1 MHKHNKITKTNMK
14 EKGTL
19 ICKIVGISVVVITA
33 TILSIMLISKN
44 NKTTKIL
51 SEKPTN
57 IISANISTK
66 EASLF
71 WIAKRENIKYTVHY
85 KESSSSGIY
94 KREESVKEFGD
105 KNSNNKIY
113 TARISGL
120 KSDTKYT
127 FRIQSENM
135 AWEET
140 FTFKTKEISNSINLP
155 EIVTGTGDTNSL
167 YLAELEKENVM
178 LDTQDHGTWAFDSQG
193 KEYEL
198 KKYAE
203 YTGTTPVISK
213 IKEKLLAFKNK
224 FVTFVLAGEPCPA
237 KNKGHCCGPANDAK
251 CDGNFYKY
259 PTDSTKDGMLVSN
272 HSDWNRARHCRDLD
286 GCECDYESA
295 GNRRMTVAYGYT
307 CYYNGWKS
315 EKTPKR
321 CCVTIESGKVKKSM
335 QYVDECYNPKSGKN
349 GYVREDIAEAQCKDD
364 GTTTPPTSN
373 QTPPTDTTPPANNS
387 DINTNVHKW
396 FPSDGYNYARED
408 LFKLLITGD
417 YKKSDRDK
425 DQMSVNEAW
434 KWTRECKDVDG
445 CECMYPD
452 GSSITVAV
460 GETCLQNKQK
470 KDTEVCCLYDNQ
482 TKRTYTTAKECM
494 KKSNFG
500 IIEETTKE
508 ACNSEYVCC
517 DISGN
522 FQYKLESNCKKANGT
537 TISGTTKEN
546 CKKQESKLA
555 LSKGTNF
562 IEAHYL
568 VNPDGTR
575 IKTAK
580 QLITLSNNKISAVG
594 LLKNNVWEK
603 IIKYENGTIS
613 GEDFE
618 LLQNEA
624 YLIQSIDDVDIPVQ
638 EVVTTKKI
646 NINEFVGWNLVPTS
660 SVVDQGDKSSTDIM
674 KKNEKITQIA
684 QWSQDTSSFRYAI
697 KDLSNNTFGDVLTV
711 TDQEGV
717 FIKTVD

>member
-14 EKGTL
+14 TKDTL
-19 ICKIVGISVVVITA
+19 ICKIVGISTIVVIVTV
-33 TILSIMLISKN
+33 LSIALILKN
-44 NKTTKIL
+44 NKTTRIL

-71 WIAKRENIKYTVHY
+71 WIAKRENIKYTIHY
-85 KESSSSGIY
+85 KEASNSGIY
-94 KREESVKEFGD
+94 KKEESVKEFGD

-113 TARISGL
+113 TARISNL
-120 KSDTKYT
+120 KSNTKYT
-127 FRIQSENM
+127 FRIQSENK
-135 AWEET
+135 AWEEI
-140 FTFKTKEISNSINLP
+140 FTFKTKEISNNISLP

-167 YLAELEKENVM
+167 YLAELDKENVM
-178 LDTQDHGTWAFDSQG
+178 LDTQEHGTWAFDSQG

-237 KNKGHCCGPANDAK
+237 ENKGHCCGPANDSK

-259 PTDSTKDGMLVSN
+259 PTDNTKDGMIVSN
-272 HSDWNRARHCRDLD
+272 ASDWNRARHCRDLD
-286 GCECDYESA
+286 GCECDFESP
-295 GNRRMTVAYGYT
+295 GNRRMTVPYGHT

-321 CCVTIESGKVKKSM
+321 CCVTIEGGKIKKSM
-335 QYVDECYNPKSGKN
+335 KYVDECYNQSSGKN
-349 GYVREDIAEAQCKDD
+349 TYVREDIAEAQCKDD
-364 GTTTPPTSN
+364 STTPPSTP
-373 QTPPTDTTPPANNS
+373 TPPVDTPPANTG

-396 FPSDGYNYARED
+396 FPSDGYSYAKED

-417 YKKSDRDK
+417 YKKKDNDK
-425 DQMSVNEAW
+425 DQMNVNEAW

-445 CECMYPD
+445 CECIYPD
-452 GSSITVAV
+452 GSSLPVAV

-470 KDTEVCCLYDNQ
+470 KDTEVCCLYENQ

-508 ACNSEYVCC
+508 ACQSEYVCC
-517 DISGN
+517 EISGE
-522 FQYKLESNCKKANGT
+522 FKYKLESNCKKANGT
-537 TISGTTKEN
+537 TITGATKEN
-546 CKKQESKLA
+546 CKKQEGKLS

-562 IEAHYL
+562 IEAYYL

-580 QLITLSNNKISAVG
+580 QLIELSNNKISAIG
-594 LLKNNVWEK
+594 LLKNNVWGK
-603 IIKYENGTIS
+603 TIKYENGTIS

-618 LLQNEA
+618 LLPNEA
-624 YLIQSIDDVDIPVQ
+624 YLIQSTADTEIPIQ
-638 EVVTTKKI
+638 KVVTTKKI
-646 NINEFVGWNLVPTS
+646 NLNDYAGVGWNLVPTS
-660 SVVDQGDKSSTDIM
+660 SVSDKSDKTSTEIM

-684 QWSQDTSSFRYAI
+684 QWSKEISSFRYAI
-697 KDLSNNTFGDVLTV
+697 KDISNNTFGDVLTI